1 MNIEKSIMSMAAS
14 KSKGWNKNMEM
25 EKGDANQAMVVFFF
39 GGGWLSCSRYFAFVL
54 LFQGDGSFRLG

>member
-1 MNIEKSIMSMAAS
+1 MSMAAS

-39 GGGWLSCSRYFAFVL
+39 WGGVVEL
-54 LFQGDGSFRLG
+54 Q